1 MYEISVS
8 WGKGLT
14 NLFLNISESGNEYEI
29 LDYEFD
35 HEKIHQI
42 AGGRVIHRSRSGDIG
57 WIYVKFL
64 DTFFYEFIYFFKLR
78 LSS

>member
-8 WGKGLT
+8 WGMGLT

-42 AGGRVIHRSRSGDIG
+42 AGGRVIHRSRSGDDI
-57 WIYVKFL
+57 VKS
-64 DTFFYEFIYFFKLR
+64 YMKNNEKEH
-78 LSS
+78 